1 MKKFLSLAVFALVVG
16 CSNPV
21 STSESCNT
29 VGIDKSIEIEYN
41 ALMGTFEVL
50 DIYGTSTESELYFY
64 VPVDF
69 PVKTSGIL
77 FDIPDGSMFVDGHP
91 FNNLSCKLLCGVD
104 GNWYMQIVR
113 YGNDLCMPVGSKIV
127 IYSFT
132 VRW

>member
-1 MKKFLSLAVFALVVG
+1 MKKFLSLAVLALVVG

-21 STSESCNT
+21 SIGEQMLT
-29 VGIDKSIEIEYN
+29 VGLDKNIEIKN
-41 ALMGTFEVL
+41 NTLIGSFDVL

-69 PVKTSGIL
+69 QVKTSGIL
-77 FDIPDGSMFVDGHP
+77 FDIPDGSMFVDGRP
-91 FNNLSCKLLCGVD
+91 FNNLSCKLLCDVD

-113 YGNDLCMPVGSKIV
+113 YGNDLCMPVGSKVV